1 MIRTLIIV
9 LLIGITQVAV
19 EAQIL
24 GTPKIFDYI
33 HTPASARANALSGS
47 VIGIQDDD
55 ILQAFANPALL
66 NTKQDRQVGLSHSF
80 IFAGIQNGAVNFG
93 MHLDSL
99 DISVH
104 GGVQYIDY
112 GNFDL
117 TDQFG
122 NVNGEFGASEIAFV
136 VGASKQLADRITIGI
151 NTRLLTASYESYGAV
166 GLGVDA
172 GVLYSNPDNT
182 FAIGAVLKNFGVTL
196 SNFAGEKEKPR
207 HDVQIGITKRLE
219 HLPFRINVTLHQL
232 QQWNLTYD
240 DPSDV
245 QTDFLGNTE
254 EDSQLSITLNN
265 IMSHVLLGGEFM
277 FGSNGQFR
285 MRAGYNHL
293 RNRQLSVGTF
303 RNLTGFS
310 LGVGFNI
317 KRFKLDY
324 GVAHYHSQGASN
336 QISIRFNP
344 FTYHKV

>member
-1 MIRTLIIV
+1 MIKILSVIFIV
-9 LLIGITQVAV
+9 LSLHITVD
-19 EAQIL
+19 AQLL

-33 HTPASARANALSGS
+33 HTPASARSNALSSS
-47 VIGIQDDD
+47 VIAIQDED
-55 ILQAFANPALL
+55 ILQAFSNPALL
-66 NTKQDRQVGLSHSF
+66 NIKQNREVGLSHSF
-80 IFAGIQNGAVNFG
+80 VFAGIQNGAVNFG

-99 DISVH
+99 NVSVH

-112 GNFDL
+112 GTFDQ

-122 NVNGEFGASEIAFV
+122 NVNGEFGASEIALV
-136 VGASKQLADRITIGI
+136 LGASKKVAERITLGV
-151 NTRLLTASYESYGAV
+151 NTRFMTASYETYGASAL
-166 GLGVDA
+166 GLDA
-172 GVLYSNPDNT
+172 GLLYSNPDNT
-182 FAIGAVLKNFGVTL
+182 FAIGAVLKNFAVTL
-196 SNFAGEKEKPR
+196 SNFTGVKEKPR
-207 HDVQIGITKRLE
+207 HDVQIGITKRLA

-240 DPSDV
+240 DPNDI
-245 QTDFLGNTE
+245 QTDFLGDIE
-254 EDSQLSITLNN
+254 EDSELSIRLHN
-265 IMSHVLLGGEFM
+265 IMSHILLGGEFM
-277 FGSNGQFR
+277 FGASDQFR
-285 MRAGYNHL
+285 MRVGYNHL

-310 LGVGFNI
+310 LGLGFNI

>member
-1 MIRTLIIV
+1 MIRILITL
-9 LLIGITQVAV
+9 LLITTTHVLI
-19 EAQIL
+19 EAQVL
-24 GTPKIFDYI
+24 GTSRLFDYI

-47 VIGIQDDD
+47 VIAIQDDD
-55 ILQAFANPALL
+55 ILQGFNNPALL
-66 NTKQDRQVGLSHSF
+66 NSRQDREVGLSHSF
-80 IFAGIQNGAVNFG
+80 IFAGIHNGAVNFG
-93 MHLDSL
+93 LHLDSM
-99 DISVH
+99 DISIH

-112 GNFDL
+112 GTFEL

-122 NVNGEFGASEIAFV
+122 NVNGEFGASEVALV
-136 VGASKQLADRITIGI
+136 LGGSKQIADRITVGV
-151 NTRLLTASYESYGAV
+151 NTRLLTASYESYSAL
-166 GLGVDA
+166 GLALDA
-172 GVLYSNPDNT
+172 GILYSNPDNT

-196 SNFAGEKEKPR
+196 SNFAGQKEKPR
-207 HDVQIGITKRLE
+207 HDVQIGITKRLA

-240 DPSDV
+240 DPNNV

-254 EDSQLSITLNN
+254 EDSQLSVTLHN
-265 IMSHVLLGGEFM
+265 IMSHILLGGEFM
-277 FGSNGQFR
+277 FGSNDQFR
-285 MRAGYNHL
+285 LRAGYNHL